1 METSLEESKVD
12 SPKEAGSDIDPGS
25 ASRDAP
31 VTPGQ
36 IRDSF
41 RTLAQEVL
49 IFARTTIRRAIHRL
63 RVWWERP
70 QGIQEIGASF
80 KNPWPEVKSLLT
92 SPTAR
97 AGWLNLDVKSRFEAL
112 RDGAPSGLKWRGH
125 LPSIKFRAKYLAAS
139 FGLGLT
145 LLLVFILYSIAT
157 LPITGGLQVEATQS
171 ALTFEGAQG
180 EVFAARGVFKGDK
193 LTAADLPPHLAQAIV
208 AIEDRR
214 FYQHNG
220 VDFRGI
226 LRASWR
232 NSQAGGTRE
241 GGSTI
246 TQQLARLMFLSPERT
261 FRRKVQEA
269 LLAIWLES
277 QLKKEDILLRYL
289 NTAYFGAGAYGVDA
303 AARRYFG
310 KKAGELSLGEAA
322 MLAGLVRAPSQLA
335 PTRNFGGAKER
346 QEIVLQ
352 TMVETAAIT
361 TAEAEAARRQPVN
374 LRTPPETPPGSNY
387 FIDMVAGDVRRLL
400 GSSSGD
406 LTLRTTLN
414 LELQRLAEGVIERRL
429 ESEGLKK
436 NVSQAALVALGRD
449 GAVLALVGGRDYEA
463 SQFNRATQAKR
474 QAGSLFKLFVYMTA
488 LQRGYTPQSVVVDKP
503 TQIGEWE
510 PQNYSGGFR
519 GSVTLRN
526 AFAHSVN
533 TIAAQLG
540 DEVGIPAVIDTAKR
554 MGVQSTLPA
563 VPSLALGSAEVTL
576 LEMTRAFGAVAAG
589 VQSIEPY
596 SIRSVAGNSQ
606 QALFTKPAAGTEL
619 TGQLGATRA
628 MMIELLQ
635 AVVTEGTGKAAR
647 IPNIPV
653 GGKTGTTQEYRD
665 AWFIG
670 FTQDITVGVWVGN
683 DDNTPTNRVTG
694 GDLPANVWHDFVSR
708 ALLII
713 SKTSPQVARRNADT
727 VSAVPNLVASS
738 PNLPVVVSSE
748 GVARGSADVVDMA
761 TLSIRGRKIQLEGI
775 LGDDDRRALRS
786 LARFLRRREVICEP
800 SGSPDRHRCNV
811 DGQDLSA
818 VILSN
823 GGARAAPDAP
833 ADLLAAEDEARS
845 ARLGIWRH
853 M

>member
-1 METSLEESKVD
+1 MRLSSADDPHPAKAD
-12 SPKEAGSDIDPGS
+12 SEADA
-25 ASRDAP
+25 ASNDAR
-31 VTPGQ
+31 VTPEQ
-36 IRDSF
+36 IRDSL
-41 RTLAQEVL
+41 RILARQIV
-49 IFARTTIRRAIHRL
+49 IFGLSAGERGQIWWRAQRAA
-63 RVWWERP
+63 
-70 QGIQEIGASF
+70 IQAAGASLGDQ
-80 KNPWPEVKSLLT
+80 W
-92 SPTAR
+92 
-97 AGWLNLDVKSRFEAL
+97 
-112 RDGAPSGLKWRGH
+112 SGLKAR
-125 LPSIKFRAKYLAAS
+125 LQSSIKYARWPNPKSGLIGWHQGVRPKAWRNPLAAS
-139 FGLGLT
+139 IAMGLCV
-145 LLLVFILYSIAT
+145 LVGFVLYSIAT
-157 LPITGGLQVEATQS
+157 LPIAGGLQVEATQS

-180 EVFAARGVFKGDK
+180 DVFASRGVFKGDK

-220 VDFRGI
+220 VDLWGI
-226 LRASWR
+226 LRAAWR
-232 NSQAGGTRE
+232 NSQAGSARE

-269 LLAIWLES
+269 VLAIWLES

-310 KKAGELSLGEAA
+310 KKAGELSLAEDA

-352 TMVETAAIT
+352 TMVETKAIT
-361 TAEAEAARRQPVN
+361 AAEAETARAQPVK

-387 FIDMVAGDVRRLL
+387 FVDMVAGDVRRLL

-429 ESEGLKK
+429 EAEGSKK
-436 NVSQAALVALGRD
+436 NVSQAALVALGKD
-449 GAVLALVGGRDYEA
+449 GAVLAMVGGRDYEA

-474 QAGSLFKLFVYMTA
+474 QAGSLFKLFVYLTA

-510 PQNYSGGFR
+510 PQNYSGEFR
-519 GSVTLRN
+519 GSMTLRN
-526 AFAHSVN
+526 AFVHSIN

-540 DEVGIPAVIDTAKR
+540 EEVGIPAVIDTAKR

-576 LEMTRAFGAVAAG
+576 LEMTRAFGSVAAG
-589 VQSIEPY
+589 VQAIEPY
-596 SIRSVAGNSQ
+596 SVRSITGNSQ
-606 QALFTKPAAGTEL
+606 QALYTKPGVGTEV
-619 TGQLGATRA
+619 TGQLGASRA
-628 MMIELLQ
+628 MMIDLLQ
-635 AVVTEGTGKAAR
+635 GVVNEGTGKAAR
-647 IPNIPV
+647 IPNIPI

-670 FTQDITVGVWVGN
+670 FTPDIIVGVWVGN
-683 DDNTPTNRVTG
+683 DDNTPMNRVVG
-694 GDLPANVWHDFVSR
+694 GDLPANIWHDFVGR
-708 ALLII
+708 ALPIV
-713 SKTSPQVARRNADT
+713 SKMPPQLARRNTDIPN
-727 VSAVPNLVASS
+727 AVNAPSPIAGVPIVAGSDA
-738 PNLPVVVSSE
+738 
-748 GVARGSADVVDMA
+748 GARGAADVLDMA
-761 TLSIRGRKIQLEGI
+761 TLAIRGRKIQLEGI
-775 LGDDDRRALRS
+775 LGDDDRRAVRS
-786 LARFLRRREVICEP
+786 LARFLRRREVSCEP
-800 SGSPDRHRCNV
+800 SGAPERYRCNV
-811 DGQDLSA
+811 DGQNLSE

-823 GGARAAPDAP
+823 GGARATADAS
-833 ADLLAAEDEARS
+833 AELLAAEDEARS
-845 ARLGIWRH
+845 ARLGIWRR